1 VVGRFRVPGR
11 RKLDDALAHVA
22 PARTSDVDVSVHPA
36 DGAGAAPLAG
46 TEIPLMVEQKSARKF
61 INANRAQL
69 FGTDPERLIAF
80 ICECGDDGCAASV
93 LLTAPEY
100 AGRTA
105 GGKLLLHA
113 QHSPTG

>member
-1 VVGRFRVPGR
+1 
-11 RKLDDALAHVA
+11 
-22 PARTSDVDVSVHPA
+22 
-36 DGAGAAPLAG
+36 
-46 TEIPLMVEQKSARKF
+46 MVEQTSARKF

-69 FGTDPERLIAF
+69 FGNDPKRLIAF

-100 AGRTA
+100 DGRTA